1 MRYHITTCIGF
12 GTVVAA
18 AVGLL
23 LDTAARFAMLG

>member
-1 MRYHITTCIGF
+1 MLRHAAVCIGF
-12 GTVVAA
+12 GTVVAG